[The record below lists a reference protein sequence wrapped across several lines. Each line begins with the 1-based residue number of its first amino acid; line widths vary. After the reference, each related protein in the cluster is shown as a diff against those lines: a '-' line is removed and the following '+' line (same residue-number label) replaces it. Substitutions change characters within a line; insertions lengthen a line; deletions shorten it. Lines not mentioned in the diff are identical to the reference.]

1 MVIPLYQSE
10 VAPKEIRGRLVAVQV
25 KIRSNIIDSISL
37 YRLFSNGPS
46 LGVSSLRKC
55 YITTELD

>member
-25 KIRSNIIDSISL
+25 TYLIPQW
-37 YRLFSNGPS
+37 LFLLST
-46 LGVSSLRKC
+46 LFLFLR
-55 YITTELD
+55 